1 MTSSNSIMSKNRLYA
16 LLLIVLFTGSACS
29 LLSPNRTS
37 ARSNTATP
45 VIPTSTSQP
54 TLPAIVLPTD
64 PPQPTDTQVPLLPT
78 ATQSVPP
85 LGGTPKVLLDDD
97 FSSQDTSLQNG
108 WLFGVSDSFDQVWTQ
123 GSQVFNLKSANNIYW
138 DYLTQSYQDVALT
151 IEVQAATP
159 GYVEYGIIFAIVSG
173 NTKSQYLYSVDNLG
187 EYYLQK
193 MTDDQWAPVSPTNQ
207 TPIPTTQSSFINTGQ
222 ARNQLGVIYLDGTI
236 YLYANGHFLNS
247 YTDPNPIKEAG
258 NAGLN
263 FQTDKDVPVT
273 VNLYRYTVYEAQSA
287 LDAWGTKQ

>member
-1 MTSSNSIMSKNRLYA
+1 MKPSNSILSKNRLYA

-45 VIPTSTSQP
+45 AVPTSASLP
-54 TLPAIVLPTD
+54 TLPPIALPTD

-78 ATQSVPP
+78 ETQPASQ
-85 LGGTPKVLLDDD
+85 LGGTARVLLDDD
-97 FSSQDTSLQNG
+97 FSSQDNSLKNG
-108 WLFGVSDSFDQVWTQ
+108 WTFGVSDSFDQQWTQ

-138 DYLTQSYQDVALT
+138 DYLTQTYEDVALT

-173 NTKSQYLYSVDNLG
+173 KPKSEYLYSVDNLG

-207 TPIPTTQSSFINTGQ
+207 AQIPTTKSSFLNTGQ
-222 ARNQLGVIYLDGTI
+222 ARNQPGVIYLDGTI

-247 YTDPNPIKEAG
+247 YTDPNPINDAG
-258 NAGLN
+258 STGLN
-263 FQTDKDVPVT
+263 FQTDKDIPMT
-273 VNLYRYTVYEAQSA
+273 VNLYRYTVYDAQSA
-287 LDAWGTKQ
+287 LDAWGTK